1 MENQLS
7 LASWIKMMD
16 LIIVEY
22 FYDTIC
28 FDACEDTAG
37 NFNLTDIAKEFIG
50 RTKGIFL
57 NM

>member
-1 MENQLS
+1 
-7 LASWIKMMD
+7 MD

-22 FYDTIC
+22 FYDTSH

-50 RTKGIFL
+50 RTKKIPSNFYGDCFT
-57 NM
+57 